1 MCENTS
7 RTNYIYKAGDMIRI
21 ITTANDKR
29 GKLIRFEHPGPYEI
43 TQAHNNGTITI
54 RCGNFLER
62 IKNRRV
68 KRVNNKFK
76 KNQTRWT
83 LSWGESVIRHI
94 NYQDCDQ
101 E

>member
-76 KNQTRWT
+76 KIIKHAGLYPGRRVSCVT
-83 LSWGESVIRHI
+83 
-94 NYQDCDQ
+94 
-101 E
+101 